1 MGKFVIKTAKNGE
14 FFFNLKAGNGEVI
27 LTSEIYT
34 TKAACN
40 NGIASAQKNCSD
52 DARYETKVHTNK
64 KHYFYLKASNGQIIG
79 TSEMYETN
87 SGMEEG
93 KTSVKNNATSKTIVE
108 E

>member
-14 FFFNLKAGNGEVI
+14 FFFNLKASNGEII

-40 NGIASAQKNCSD
+40 NWIALAQKNCST
-52 DARYETKVHTNK
+52 DARYERKVFTNK

-79 TSEMYETN
+79 TSVMYETS
-87 SGMEEG
+87 SGMEG
-93 KTSVKNNATSKTIVE
+93 GIISVKKNATSRTIVE